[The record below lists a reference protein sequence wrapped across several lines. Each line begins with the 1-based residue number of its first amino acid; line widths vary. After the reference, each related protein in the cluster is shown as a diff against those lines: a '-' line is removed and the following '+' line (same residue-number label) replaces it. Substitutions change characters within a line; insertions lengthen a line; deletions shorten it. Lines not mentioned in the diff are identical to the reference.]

1 VTRALQIQASGASI
15 MRSTSFLSLTPRDH
29 YANFSAVVYE
39 NLGTT
44 LAPLAGLAGAFL
56 PNMRPE
62 QQKMVQKL
70 GNIKPMLYAAYGEPD
85 RMTIA
90 SSDNVLGAGLTNLM
104 TGNLGGIVG
113 DAIPLRQF
121 VGAGR

>member
-1 VTRALQIQASGASI
+1 
-15 MRSTSFLSLTPRDH
+15 
-29 YANFSAVVYE
+29 
-39 NLGTT
+39 
-44 LAPLAGLAGAFL
+44 
-56 PNMRPE
+56 
-62 QQKMVQKL
+62 
-70 GNIKPMLYAAYGEPD
+70 
-85 RMTIA
+85 MTIA